1 MKKQQLKKLLKNFR
15 PSMEQTKNRLFRELE
30 NKARNQYQ
38 MPIKVYTYKN
48 RKNELFIEFLG
59 QTAKDK
65 ILSVPLDKNFDI
77 VIKRIQNEEAGL
89 FDRFSS
95 NLVEEIVTY
104 WYQSPKS
111 SSTQDTKV
119 GATKENKEIV
129 ESKNQVQTKETPTD
143 ENENSAST
151 GTSTHTE
158 GAYQKFV
165 EKITAF
171 PKFIVRKTNE
181 EIQVIEQAANERLLA
196 TIATN
201 EVEKFTIEQ
210 ALERKYKLKL
220 EVIPI
225 IEEFANTPI
234 EDR

>member
-119 GATKENKEIV
+119 EATKENKEIV

-158 GAYQKFV
+158 GAYQKFE

>member
-119 GATKENKEIV
+119 EPQKKIKKLLNRKI
-129 ESKNQVQTKETPTD
+129 KFKQKKLRQTKTKIQLQLVLVLL
-143 ENENSAST
+143 
-151 GTSTHTE
+151 HM
-158 GAYQKFV
+158 QKV
-165 EKITAF
+165 PIKNL
-171 PKFIVRKTNE
+171 KKKS
-181 EIQVIEQAANERLLA
+181 LLFL
-196 TIATN
+196 N
-201 EVEKFTIEQ
+201 LL
-210 ALERKYKLKL
+210 LERQMKKSKSLNKQQMNVY
-220 EVIPI
+220 
-225 IEEFANTPI
+225 
-234 EDR
+234 